1 MGKGNFQGIGDLSNI
16 PGGIIGSAVDTRA
29 INHFQNRIS
38 GVPNGHP
45 KIARRFNSR
54 LKANLS
60 KSRRHRRI
68 LVARKISG
76 APSELGPPAYTPI
89 AKTPGYYQL
98 FLRNSSAGDATYFG
112 IRKFLYRAFKNMPPL
127 LGFGFYLR
135 PQPQRV
141 KANERVGIKSHAP
154 FAADP
159 LRLGSVTAAALNP
172 EPLCL

>member
-38 GVPNGHP
+38 DFPNGHP
-45 KIARRFNSR
+45 KIARHFNSR

-60 KSRRHRRI
+60 KSRRHGRT
-68 LVARKISG
+68 LVARKISA
-76 APSELGPPAYTPI
+76 APSELGPSAQNLG

-98 FLRNSSAGDATYFG
+98 FLRNSRAGDATSFG
-112 IRKFLYRAFKNMPPL
+112 IREFLYHAFTNMPPL
-127 LGFGFYLR
+127 AGPGFYLR

-172 EPLCL
+172 ELLCL